1 MPCVEVEGLMK
12 IYRGGVRAVDGLSFR
27 VDEGEAFALLGP
39 NGAGKSTTLKT
50 ILGII
55 HPSKGKIVF
64 NGNRIEGLSTEK
76 IVRLG
81 ISMVP
86 ERREIF
92 PEMTVKENL
101 EMGAFIRNDRNNIR
115 EDIKTMFRYFPILKE
130 RQSQEGGTLSGGE
143 QQMLAIARGLM
154 SKPKLLLLDELS
166 LGLSPLIVKEI
177 IDIVKKLNEEEG
189 IAILLVEQNANL
201 ALSISQYAYVLENG
215 AIAVKGKPSQLIN
228 DERIKRS
235 YIGE

>member
-1 MPCVEVEGLMK
+1 
-12 IYRGGVRAVDGLSFR
+12 
-27 VDEGEAFALLGP
+27 
-39 NGAGKSTTLKT
+39 
-50 ILGII
+50 
-55 HPSKGKIVF
+55 
-64 NGNRIEGLSTEK
+64 
-76 IVRLG
+76 
-81 ISMVP
+81 
-86 ERREIF
+86 
-92 PEMTVKENL
+92 
-101 EMGAFIRNDRNNIR
+101 
-115 EDIKTMFRYFPILKE
+115 
-130 RQSQEGGTLSGGE
+130 
-143 QQMLAIARGLM
+143 M

>member
-1 MPCVEVEGLMK
+1 MLSVHNLESGYGK
-12 IYRGGVRAVDGLSFR
+12 INVLKKISFHIPNGGIVS
-27 VDEGEAFALLGP
+27 LLGA